1 MTKIDKIRFFL
12 ANLIVT
18 IYTIVCVHVYQK
30 SNKEGNRLSKI
41 LYKKDGSSFTV
52 LQFDIHFIHDFHV
65 LEMLIGGCK

>member
-1 MTKIDKIRFFL
+1 MTKIDKIIFSL
-12 ANLIVT
+12 ANLTVT

-52 LQFDIHFIHDFHV
+52 
-65 LEMLIGGCK
+65 